1 MWDMEEG
8 TVAGSMALLD
18 MRVMGPE
25 CSFRAA
31 VMAASV
37 EGASADASS
46 VGSAMMSVDV
56 DALRIEI
63 KVDNWRPLLAIVE
76 SILD

>member
-1 MWDMEEG
+1 
-8 TVAGSMALLD
+8 

-31 VMAASV
+31 VMATSV

-76 SILD
+76 SILDWKYLYDKVNWNK